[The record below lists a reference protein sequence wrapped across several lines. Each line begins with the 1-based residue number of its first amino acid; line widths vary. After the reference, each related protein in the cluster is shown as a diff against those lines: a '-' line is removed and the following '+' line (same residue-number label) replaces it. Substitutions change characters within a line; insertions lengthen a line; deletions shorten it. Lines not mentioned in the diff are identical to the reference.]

1 MKEVNNKIKDRVRVR
16 VRVSTWSPWKGK
28 NNSPR
33 QISAMGSYNMLYG
46 GSGESF
52 VGETRDKLDF
62 V

>member
-1 MKEVNNKIKDRVRVR
+1 MIGLGLGLGLGL

-46 GSGESF
+46 GSGECF

-62 V
+62 I